1 MMTADVGSQVGHLV
15 LRIGEGVRTRVIF
28 DPKIRSVLRRM
39 FQADDRLELQNPGA
53 LRKVDQRHA
62 VSENVVDP
70 ANLGRIRRHLK
81 TRLEQALI
89 EAIAGSEQHLM
100 PARPYRLLVP
110 IRGRVMDAENSHG
123 GIGPV
128 PESISRKATCEA
140 HFYPSNESGP
150 GMPCELLAVYL
161 LLF

>member
-39 FQADDRLELQNPGA
+39 LQANDRLELQKPGA

-81 TRLEQALI
+81 TRIEQALI
-89 EAIAGSEQHLM
+89 EAIAGYEM
-100 PARPYRLLVP
+100 P
-110 IRGRVMDAENSHG
+110 D
-123 GIGPV
+123 
-128 PESISRKATCEA
+128 
-140 HFYPSNESGP
+140 
-150 GMPCELLAVYL
+150 
-161 LLF
+161 